1 MRKVLFRS
9 SVNGYN
15 KKDVNEYIAS
25 TDARHAEELAQAER
39 RIAELEAELET
50 SKSAYEM
57 KISGLEE
64 ENLRTKQE
72 AIDSEKKLTETKAS
86 SSLALASARND
97 TAAARQK
104 SEELKKKLMD
114 AEACIKRQND
124 EVKRLRDCCTSAEAA
139 LPDADELAELR
150 RRAAAYDEL
159 EAKRLT
165 LPQAGI
171 EAEAE
176 NVIQS
181 ARTEAASI
189 RRDAQRDNAEALEET
204 KKQVSGELAEI
215 YAMIHRTAAEAME
228 EILACMRTAEE
239 GVGKLGEQLSDKN
252 RDAVARVDSMRSEL
266 EEMIEKR
273 LDEAQSRIA
282 EAESKSAPV
291 PAAAAGQPI
300 GAEKKSEEK
309 KPVAAAERSVAK
321 TAERHDRSAASRRTQ
336 NNGIFRFGRR
346 K

>member
-15 KKDVNEYIAS
+15 KKDVNEYISS

-50 SKSAYEM
+50 SKSVYEM

-124 EVKRLRDCCTSAEAA
+124 EVKRLRDCCASAEAA

-273 LDEAQSRIA
+273 LDEAKSRIA
-282 EAESKSAPV
+282 EAESKSASV
-291 PAAAAGQPI
+291 PSAAAGQPI
-300 GAEKKSEEK
+300 VAEKKSEEK
-309 KPVAAAERSVAK
+309 QPVAAAERSVVK
-321 TAERHDRSAASRRTQ
+321 RAERHDRSAASRRTQ

>member
-1 MRKVLFRS
+1 M
-9 SVNGYN
+9 
-15 KKDVNEYIAS
+15 
-25 TDARHAEELAQAER
+25 
-39 RIAELEAELET
+39 
-50 SKSAYEM
+50 
-57 KISGLEE
+57 
-64 ENLRTKQE
+64 
-72 AIDSEKKLTETKAS
+72 
-86 SSLALASARND
+86 
-97 TAAARQK
+97 
-104 SEELKKKLMD
+104 
-114 AEACIKRQND
+114 
-124 EVKRLRDCCTSAEAA
+124 
-139 LPDADELAELR
+139 PDADELAELR

-204 KKQVSGELAEI
+204 KKQVSRELAEI

-273 LDEAQSRIA
+273 LDEAKSRIA

-291 PAAAAGQPI
+291 PSAAAGQPI
-300 GAEKKSEEK
+300 VAEKKSEEK